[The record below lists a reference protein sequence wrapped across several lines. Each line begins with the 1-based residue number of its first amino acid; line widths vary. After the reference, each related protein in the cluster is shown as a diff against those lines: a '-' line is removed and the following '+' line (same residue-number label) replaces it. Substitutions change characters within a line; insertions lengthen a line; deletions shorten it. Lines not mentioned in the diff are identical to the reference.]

1 MMHDDA
7 AHPVGGRVMSPFLAG
22 LMGLMGISALLILW
36 RFFAGLGAVT
46 ALNDGY
52 PWGLWIAGDVV
63 VGTALACGGYAV
75 AILVYILNRG
85 RYHPLI
91 RPAVLTSALG
101 YTLAGFAIFIDVGRW
116 WNMLLIPV
124 RPWTWNLHSP
134 LLEVAL
140 CVMAYIIV
148 LWIELSPAPA
158 EKWIASG
165 DEKAS
170 RRGKKLLG
178 FWSAVAAFV
187 IALGLL
193 LPTMHQSSLGTLML
207 LAGKKVH
214 PLWST
219 PLLPLLFLISCIGM
233 GYAVVVF
240 ESALSG
246 AVFRRDRHTEMLAGL
261 SGAMVVVTGLF
272 LVIRFVDLFARG
284 RAGLMF
290 DGMYGV
296 FFWLETVFFALPALM
311 LLRSERRK
319 HFPTLLKT
327 ASLMLAAGIL
337 YRFDTYLVAFNPG
350 PQWSYFPSPWEVL
363 ITAGLIAFEIG
374 IYILAV
380 TYFPILAGRRSSEMN
395 EKEAG
400 R

>member
-22 LMGLMGISALLILW
+22 LMGLMGISAILVLW

-101 YTLAGFAIFIDVGRW
+101 YTLAGLAIFIDVGRW

-148 LWIELSPAPA
+148 LWIELSPALF

-165 DEKAS
+165 REDAA
-170 RRGKKLLG
+170 RRGRKLLG
-178 FWSAVAAFV
+178 LWSSVAAFV

-207 LAGKKVH
+207 LGGKKVH
-214 PLWST
+214 LLWST

-240 ESALSG
+240 ESGLSG
-246 AVFRRDRHTEMLAGL
+246 AVFGRDRHTEMLARL
-261 SGAMVVVTGLF
+261 SGAMVVVTALF
-272 LVIRFVDLFARG
+272 LLIRFADLLLRG
-284 RAGLMF
+284 RAGLML
-290 DGMYGV
+290 DGMYGL
-296 FFWLETVFFALPALM
+296 FFWLETLVFAAAAL
-311 LLRSERRK
+311 LLSGKARRED
-319 HFPTLLKT
+319 FPTLLKA
-327 ASLMLAAGIL
+327 ASLMLAGGIL
-337 YRFDTYLVAFNPG
+337 YRFDTYLVAFDPG
-350 PQWSYFPSPWEVL
+350 TQWSYFPSLWEIL
-363 ITAGLIAFEIG
+363 ITAGLIAFEITV
-374 IYILAV
+374 YILAV
-380 TYFPILAGRRSSEMN
+380 TYFPILAGRRTAEV
-395 EKEAG
+395 K
-400 R
+400 